1 MANFQSTSWQ
11 DGFVPSTVNN
21 ILSKS
26 QAVGDT
32 LSNSMD
38 VTDYYIIGNDSSYLG
53 IRLLP
58 SGSIEMWGSN
68 FPDPNSSATSANFSI
83 SKMVVSLPNAELI
96 FNGALNYRVTQTSE
110 TFSGSISSISFSGGG
125 IRLSGVGKYS
135 LTNSGDLVAINCTET
150 LTLQDGS
157 SLRMVTD
164 STGKYT
170 NITYTGGGKTFTAVG
185 SWAYDS
191 LDTVADLF
199 AGNDTFTGTAGND
212 FLQGYLGNDTF
223 NGGAGSD
230 TAIYT
235 AKYSSSTITKT
246 ATGFTVKTAS
256 EGTDVLNDMEYVR
269 FSDRTVNLSL
279 ISASDLVTPITQP
292 TITRLNLT
300 VTASDDTLKGGSAND
315 SLFGADGND
324 VLIGGAGNDSLYG
337 GRGTDTAQYSGAYSN
352 FSVTALYAGKN
363 GAFSGYQV
371 KDNSGAEGT
380 DTISTDVEYLTFNN
394 NQTKISLGST
404 GAISVVSNNTT
415 TTLNTITGTASN
427 DTLQGTSGIDSIN
440 GGDGN
445 DKLIGGAGNDSLYGG
460 KGTDTAQYEGAYSNF
475 TVTALYTGKNGAF
488 SGYQVADN
496 SGTEGTD
503 TISTDVEYLSF
514 NSGQSVY
521 TLNNGSV
528 APLNHAP
535 TGSVSITGTTK
546 SGQVLTAS
554 NSLADSDGLGSIT
567 YQWQSSP
574 DGSTWANLTTGS
586 SITLSNAVVGLK
598 VRVNATYT
606 DVLGAK
612 ELVSSFATDAIQS
625 GANVINGTTGNDN
638 LIGTSAID
646 LISAGAGNDLVT
658 GSSGNDTI
666 DGGAGIDTLTYAGT
680 YATFSVANGANGALT
695 LTSSKFGSDSVTN
708 VERFKFSDKCFAN
721 DVSGAAGNAAKVIT
735 AAFGKAYVPQFLA
748 IGLTLADSGQS
759 IDTLCET
766 VTNAKLV
773 ESIAGDSTTNGYV
786 AAIFK
791 NVVGRAPNV
800 LESNSF
806 VSMIDTGSISRLD
819 LLELAA
825 KHSMV
830 SDTVNSL
837 NVELLGIPYDPGF

>member
-1 MANFQSTSWQ
+1 MATFQSTSWQ

-53 IRLLP
+53 IGLLP

-68 FPDPNSSATSANFSI
+68 FPDLNSSATSANFSV

-96 FNGALNYRVTQTSE
+96 FNGNLNYRVTQTSE

-157 SLRMVTD
+157 SLRVVTD

-269 FSDRTVNLSL
+269 FSDQTVNLSL
-279 ISASDLVTPITQP
+279 ISDSVPVTPTTPP
-292 TITRLNLT
+292 TTTPLNLT
-300 VTASDDTLKGGSAND
+300 GTASDDTLKGGSAND
-315 SLFGADGND
+315 FLSGADGND
-324 VLIGGAGNDSLYG
+324 VLIGGAGNDYLYG
-337 GRGTDTAQYSGAYSN
+337 GKGTDTAQYAGVYAN
-352 FSVTALYAGKN
+352 FTVTTLYEGKN

-371 KDNSGAEGT
+371 KDNSGAEGL
-380 DTISTDVEYLTFNN
+380 DVISTDVEFLTFGN
-394 NQTKISLGST
+394 NQTKIALSST
-404 GAISVVSNNTT
+404 GITSVV
-415 TTLNTITGTASN
+415 
-427 DTLQGTSGIDSIN
+427 
-440 GGDGN
+440 
-445 DKLIGGAGNDSLYGG
+445 
-460 KGTDTAQYEGAYSNF
+460 
-475 TVTALYTGKNGAF
+475 
-488 SGYQVADN
+488 
-496 SGTEGTD
+496 
-503 TISTDVEYLSF
+503 F
-514 NSGQSVY
+514 N
-521 TLNNGSV
+521 
-528 APLNHAP
+528 
-535 TGSVSITGTTK
+535 
-546 SGQVLTAS
+546 
-554 NSLADSDGLGSIT
+554 
-567 YQWQSSP
+567 
-574 DGSTWANLTTGS
+574 NLTPS
-586 SITLSNAVVGLK
+586 
-598 VRVNATYT
+598 
-606 DVLGAK
+606 
-612 ELVSSFATDAIQS
+612 
-625 GANVINGTTGNDN
+625 ANVINGTDGIDN
-638 LIGTSAID
+638 LVGSATIDTISAGSGND
-646 LISAGAGNDLVT
+646 LISASA
-658 GSSGNDTI
+658 GNDTI
-666 DGGAGIDTLTYAGT
+666 DGGAGIDTVTYADLYASFTATAGT
-680 YATFSVANGANGALT
+680 NGAVT
-695 LTSSKFGSDSVTN
+695 LTSTKYNTDTLRAIERIKFT
-708 VERFKFSDKCFAN
+708 DKCFAN

-735 AAFGKAYVPQFLA
+735 AAFGKEYVPQFLA
-748 IGLTLADSGQS
+748 IGLTLVDSGQS
-759 IDTLCET
+759 IADLCET
-766 VTNAKLV
+766 ISTARLV
-773 ESIAGDSTTNGYV
+773 ESIAGVNNTVGYV
-786 AAIFK
+786 ETIYK

-800 LESNSF
+800 LESSSL
-806 VSMIDTGSISRLD
+806 VSMIDSGSLSRQE
-819 LLELAA
+819 LLVMAA
-825 KHSMV
+825 QHSMV
-830 SDTVNSL
+830 AENVNTL
-837 NVELLGIPYDPGF
+837 NVSLMGIAYEPGF